1 MKDAKMKNRKRIIF
15 IATILLFVVFN
26 SIITPQRQNV
36 LSKDRVEIAYT
47 VEGKGEPALVFVH
60 GWSCDKSYWSNQVKA
75 FSPKYKVVTIDL
87 AGHGESGLERS
98 DYTLQSFSED
108 VAAVVNKL
116 GLKKIIIIG
125 HSMGGPVII
134 EAAIRL
140 KGKVIGLI
148 GADTFQNLGEIFPE
162 DQMQQF
168 LKPFKEN
175 FVETTKGFVKTMFP
189 PTADSL
195 LVKKIADDMSSAPP
209 QIAVSAMENMF
220 KDNAISALKELDVPI
235 ISINCDLYPVKVEEN
250 RKHVK
255 SFEVKMMNGVGHF
268 VMLEDP
274 AKFNQLLQESIDEL
288 TK

>member
-1 MKDAKMKNRKRIIF
+1 MKNRKRIIF

>member
-1 MKDAKMKNRKRIIF
+1 MKNKKRIIF

-26 SIITPQRQNV
+26 SIITPQHKNV
-36 LSKDRVEIAYT
+36 LSKDGVEIAYT
-47 VEGKGEPALVFVH
+47 VEGRGELSLVFVH
-60 GWSCDKSYWSNQVKA
+60 GWSCDKSYWSNQVKV
-75 FSPKYKVVTIDL
+75 FSPEYKVVTIDL

-98 DYTLQSFSED
+98 DYTLQSFGED

-116 GLKKIIIIG
+116 GLKKIILIG

-134 EAAIRL
+134 EAANRL

-148 GADTFQNLGEIFPE
+148 GADTFQNLGETFPE
-162 DQMQQF
+162 DQMLQF

-195 LVKKIADDMSSAPP
+195 LVKKVVDDMSLAPP
-209 QIAVSAMENMF
+209 KVAVSAMENMF

-250 RKHVK
+250 RKQVK

>member
-1 MKDAKMKNRKRIIF
+1 MKNKKRIIF

-26 SIITPQRQNV
+26 SIITSQHKNV
-36 LSKDRVEIAYT
+36 LSKDGVEIAYT
-47 VEGKGEPALVFVH
+47 VEGRGEPSLVFVH
-60 GWSCDKSYWSNQVKA
+60 GWSCDKSYWSNQVKV
-75 FSPKYKVVTIDL
+75 FSPEYKVVTIDL

-98 DYTLQSFSED
+98 DYTLQSFGED

-116 GLKKIIIIG
+116 GLKKIILIG

-134 EAAIRL
+134 EAANRL

-148 GADTFQNLGEIFPE
+148 GADTFQNLGETFPE
-162 DQMQQF
+162 DQMLQF

-195 LVKKIADDMSSAPP
+195 LVKKVVDDMSLAPP
-209 QIAVSAMENMF
+209 KVAVSAMENMF

-274 AKFNQLLQESIDEL
+274 VKFNQLLQESIDEL
-288 TK
+288 SK

>member
-1 MKDAKMKNRKRIIF
+1 MKNKKRIIF

-26 SIITPQRQNV
+26 SIITPQHKNV
-36 LSKDRVEIAYT
+36 LSKDGVEIAYT
-47 VEGKGEPALVFVH
+47 VEGRGEPSLVFVH
-60 GWSCDKSYWSNQVKA
+60 GWSCDKSYWSNQVKV
-75 FSPKYKVVTIDL
+75 FSPEYKVVTIDL

-98 DYTLQSFSED
+98 DYTLQSFGED

-116 GLKKIIIIG
+116 GLKKIILIG

-134 EAAIRL
+134 EAANRL

-148 GADTFQNLGEIFPE
+148 GADTFQNLGETFPE
-162 DQMQQF
+162 DQMLQF

-195 LVKKIADDMSSAPP
+195 LVKKVVDDMSLAPP
-209 QIAVSAMENMF
+209 KVAVSAMENMF

-250 RKHVK
+250 RKQVK

-274 AKFNQLLQESIDEL
+274 AKFNQLLQKSIDEL